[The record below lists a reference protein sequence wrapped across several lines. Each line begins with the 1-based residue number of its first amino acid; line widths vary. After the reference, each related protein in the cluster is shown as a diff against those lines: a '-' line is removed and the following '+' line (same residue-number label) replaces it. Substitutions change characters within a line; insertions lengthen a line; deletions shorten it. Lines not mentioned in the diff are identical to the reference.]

1 MKRLKIVSLVL
12 TASLLFSCF
21 AMSGCDNKS
30 RKDRDEDEISEEED
44 DGDSRRKPYD
54 QNHRINGLT
63 YDWLNGEPDY
73 LEENGLVISDLG
85 RFEFPMGERTAGAS
99 GIFYV
104 PAFVK
109 IEESTDGCEPGRK
122 NIIATCT
129 FMNEG
134 NDLSGL
140 WISAF
145 DRYEGYTFEDNG
157 MYFDL
162 YEGCYDEDVVPKTF
176 VIGDREV
183 DVTWTFVSEQ
193 QEFVATITM
202 TVNCPEDY
210 DGVVFQYGP
219 SDSAGIIIR
228 DSLSDMDTRSYTIDE
243 IGFSGNDY
251 LYFTLEKTPMQST

>member
-1 MKRLKIVSLVL
+1 MKRLKIVTLVL
-12 TASLLFSCF
+12 TTALLFSCF
-21 AMSGCDNKS
+21 SMSGCDNKS
-30 RKDRDEDEISEEED
+30 RSDRDEISEEDED
-44 DGDSRRKPYD
+44 DEDSRRKPYD
-54 QNHRINGLT
+54 QNHRINGGLS

-73 LEENGLVISDLG
+73 MEENGLVISELG
-85 RFEFPMGERTAGAS
+85 RFEFPIGERSTGD
-99 GIFYV
+99 IIYI

-109 IEESTDGCEPGRK
+109 IEESTDGCEDGRK
-122 NIIATCT
+122 NVIATCT

-134 NDLSGL
+134 NSLSGL

-145 DRYEGYTFEDNG
+145 DRYEGYTFENNG
-157 MYFDL
+157 LYFDL

-183 DVTWTFVSEQ
+183 DVTWTFLSEQ
-193 QEFVATITM
+193 QEYVATITM

-219 SDSAGIIIR
+219 SDVNGVAVR
-228 DSLSDMDTRSYTIDE
+228 DSLTDMNTRSYTIEE
-243 IGFSGNDY
+243 IGFTGNDY